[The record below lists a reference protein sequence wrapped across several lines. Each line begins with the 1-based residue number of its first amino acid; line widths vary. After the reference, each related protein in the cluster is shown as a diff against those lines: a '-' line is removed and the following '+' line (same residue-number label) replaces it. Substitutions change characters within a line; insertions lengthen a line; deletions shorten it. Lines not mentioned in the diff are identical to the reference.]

1 VHDKLSRSIT
11 RRVVEKGSVEPNVKG
26 KRSREGFRLFA
37 KKLNGY
43 CSRAAAL
50 KERGAKEGFVYPEG
64 RLKGY
69 CNRASKE
76 DIYTLCILMII
87 AFVP

>member
-1 VHDKLSRSIT
+1 
-11 RRVVEKGSVEPNVKG
+11 VKG

-43 CSRAAAL
+43 CSRAVTL
-50 KERGAKEGFVYPEG
+50 KERGAKEGFVYLEG

-69 CNRASKE
+69 CSRASK
-76 DIYTLCILMII
+76 DAIYTLCILMII
-87 AFVP
+87 ASVP